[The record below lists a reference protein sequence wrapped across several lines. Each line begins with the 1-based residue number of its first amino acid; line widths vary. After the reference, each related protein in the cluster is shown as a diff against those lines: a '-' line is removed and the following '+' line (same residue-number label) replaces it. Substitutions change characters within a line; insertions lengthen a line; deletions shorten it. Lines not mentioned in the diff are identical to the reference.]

1 MSVRDRMRV
10 SPSRAEITLRS
21 AMEREGLW
29 EGFFADMEIC
39 LWKTVPDAYDPTRG
53 ITLYLDGPPHLREKV
68 KTVDERI
75 TEALEKRGVRVYRF
89 PFKPSGR
96 LGISQKRLKEI
107 LQEIREA
114 L

>member
-1 MSVRDRMRV
+1 MRV

-21 AMEREGLW
+21 AMEKEGLF

-39 LWKTVPDAYDPTRG
+39 LWKTIPDAFNPTRG
-53 ITLYLDGPPHLREKV
+53 IAIYLDGPPHLKEHARTRDEK
-68 KTVDERI
+68 I
-75 TEALEKRGVRVYRF
+75 TEALEKRGIRVLRF

-96 LGISQKRLKEI
+96 LGISKKRLAEI